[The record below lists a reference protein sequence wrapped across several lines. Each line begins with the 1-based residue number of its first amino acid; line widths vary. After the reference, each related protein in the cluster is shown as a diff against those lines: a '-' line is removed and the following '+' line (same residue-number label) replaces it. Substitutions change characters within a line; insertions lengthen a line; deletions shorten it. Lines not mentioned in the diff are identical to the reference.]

1 MGNGL
6 TPGGLYAV
14 ARLLSA
20 ESLASKKARLFAATL
35 TDAALAEQ
43 MERLAGR
50 HAQRFAA
57 LLALLAE

>member
-1 MGNGL
+1 MGNSL
-6 TPGGLYAV
+6 TAGGLYAV

-20 ESLASKKARLFAATL
+20 ESLASKKARLFAAT
-35 TDAALAEQ
+35 Q

>member
-6 TPGGLYAV
+6 TAGGLYAV

-20 ESLASKKARLFAATL
+20 EGLASKKARLFAATL

-43 MERLAGR
+43 MER
-50 HAQRFAA
+50 FAA